1 MSDLYSFSCSFKAN
15 SMINWDHTLPSSADS
30 KKTQKK
36 WHWWNLTHWSNA
48 WVEKEQSVA
57 SIYEEIIKYNMSF

>member
-36 WHWWNLTHWSNA
+36 VTVVKFDSLKQCLGGKGAVSSFNL
-48 WVEKEQSVA
+48 
-57 SIYEEIIKYNMSF
+57 